1 MDPGMFRSRPAALL
15 AIAAGVLALIV
26 VVAAATSSRGGF
38 DAFDRGA
45 DDAVSSESSRAFD
58 GASMA
63 KAPNVMPS
71 TLATGGDTA
80 GVAFD
85 AAQEA
90 PAPGAGSVDF
100 LGRQIIRN
108 GSVELEVESVVNAFE
123 QVRSAAIAAG
133 GFVAESSFFGRDE
146 EQRARI
152 TIRVPADR
160 FDAVVGELRGL
171 AVEVLSISTSSQDVT
186 GEVTDLESSLRN
198 LRAVEV
204 QYLDLLGRAGGIGEI
219 LQVQDRLNQT
229 RAQIDRIEGR
239 VQMLGRLT
247 ELATLTVSLQPVRE
261 PVVADG
267 GSGPLD
273 AAGEAWAA
281 SLATL
286 SAIATAVLV
295 VAVYSWWLV
304 PFVAVGAFV
313 LRRWLRAWAEGR
325 PAAPAPVDTPP
336 GTA

>member
-1 MDPGMFRSRPAALL
+1 MNYAMFRSRPAALL
-15 AIAAGVLALIV
+15 AIAAGVFALIV
-26 VVAAATSSRGGF
+26 VAAAVASSRGGF
-38 DAFDRGA
+38 GD
-45 DDAVSSESSRAFD
+45 DDAASKSAVSESSRGAFD

-63 KAPNVMPS
+63 EAPSVMPS
-71 TLATGGDTA
+71 TLATGGAAT
-80 GVAFD
+80 GLAFD

-108 GSVELEVESVVNAFE
+108 GSVELEVESVVDAFE

-133 GFVAESSFFGRDE
+133 GFIAESSFFGRDE
-146 EQRARI
+146 QQSARI

-160 FDAVVGELRGL
+160 FDAIVDELRGL

-198 LRAVEV
+198 LRAVEM
-204 QYLDLLGRAGGIGEI
+204 QYLDLLGRARGIGEI

-229 RAQIDRIEGR
+229 RAQIDRIDGR

-247 ELATLTVSLQPVRE
+247 ELATLTVSLRPVGQPL
-261 PVVADG
+261 VADG
-267 GSGPLD
+267 GGGPLD
-273 AAGEAWAA
+273 AARAAWGA

-286 SAIATAVLV
+286 STIATVVLV
-295 VAVYSWWLV
+295 VVVYSWWLV
-304 PFVAVGAFV
+304 PFVVIGAFV
-313 LRRWLRAWAEGR
+313 LRRGLRAWAARR
-325 PAAPAPVDTPP
+325 PEAPAPVDTPP

>member
-1 MDPGMFRSRPAALL
+1 MDYRMFRSRRAALSP
-15 AIAAGVLALIV
+15 IAAGVFALIV
-26 VVAAATSSRGGF
+26 VAAAAAVACGGSVG
-38 DAFDRGA
+38 DEAI
-45 DDAVSSESSRAFD
+45 SSESSRGAID
-58 GASMA
+58 GGAIA
-63 KAPNVMPS
+63 EAPGVMPS
-71 TLATGGDTA
+71 TLATGGVA
-80 GVAFD
+80 ASVAFD

-90 PAPGAGSVDF
+90 SAPGTGSIDF

-108 GSVELEVESVVNAFE
+108 GSVELEVESVVDAFE

-133 GFVAESSFFGRDE
+133 GFIAESSFFGRDE
-146 EQRARI
+146 EQSVRI
-152 TIRVPADR
+152 TIRVPADQ
-160 FDAVVGELRGL
+160 FDTIVGELRGL

-198 LRAVEV
+198 LRAVEA

-247 ELATLTVSLQPVRE
+247 ELATLTVSLRPVSQL
-261 PVVADG
+261 VVAEAG
-267 GSGPLD
+267 GGPLD
-273 AAGEAWAA
+273 AARGAWDA

-286 SAIATAVLV
+286 STIATVVLV

-304 PFVAVGAFV
+304 PFVVAGAFV
-313 LRRWLRAWAEGR
+313 LRRGLRAWADGR
-325 PAAPAPVDTPP
+325 PVAPAPVDTPP